1 MTEKSGNVQISGV
14 ELPIEELHWS
24 FIAHK
29 IRTEYGFLESS
40 RNGVAITKD
49 GQILPRMT
57 YACIEWL
64 SSIDFTDAIVFEYGC
79 GFSSMFWSEIKKCK
93 VHAVEANEE
102 WYEKMLEVK
111 NDDVTVYHEQ
121 DPRDFINT
129 IYRPNLKYDIVVI
142 DSQARYDCVPEAL
155 ECVKDD
161 GMIILD
167 NSDWHQF
174 TKERLD
180 ESDLIPIHFHGFK
193 PNHVDAETTSC
204 YLKRDFSRIPKS
216 IIPMGGTARPR
227 SRVDKP
233 L

>member
-79 GFSSMFWSEIKKCK
+79 GFSSMFWSEIKSIF
-93 VHAVEANEE
+93 N
-102 WYEKMLEVK
+102 Y
-111 NDDVTVYHEQ
+111 
-121 DPRDFINT
+121 FI
-129 IYRPNLKYDIVVI
+129 
-142 DSQARYDCVPEAL
+142 
-155 ECVKDD
+155 
-161 GMIILD
+161 
-167 NSDWHQF
+167 
-174 TKERLD
+174 
-180 ESDLIPIHFHGFK
+180 
-193 PNHVDAETTSC
+193 
-204 YLKRDFSRIPKS
+204 
-216 IIPMGGTARPR
+216 
-227 SRVDKP
+227 
-233 L
+233 